1 MPLPK
6 DGGNLVRGKRGMFRK
21 HAHIFHKPKPKW
33 PISAQ
38 VGGRVIHGEAK
49 NISPFGA
56 FIRCRKP
63 LNLNEIFDMVV
74 DTPEKSLNIQ
84 AEVVWSN
91 IYGPDDN
98 ITPRGMGVRFVK
110 ISTEDRKL
118 IEKELGQYEIG
129 KEASDFLD
137 TLEIELGVS

>member
-1 MPLPK
+1 ML
-6 DGGNLVRGKRGMFRK
+6 GRQAR
-21 HAHIFHKPKPKW
+21 IFFKPKPNW

-38 VGGRVIHGEAK
+38 VGSRVIHGEA
-49 NISPFGA
+49 NDISPFGA

-74 DTPEKSLNIQ
+74 DTPAKSLNIQ

-98 ITPRGMGVRFVK
+98 ITPRGMGVRFVR
-110 ISTEDRKL
+110 ISREDRRL

-137 TLEIELGVS
+137 TLEIDLGID

>member
-1 MPLPK
+1 MLA
-6 DGGNLVRGKRGMFRK
+6 RQAR
-21 HAHIFHKPKPKW
+21 IFYKPKLQW

-38 VGGRVIHGEAK
+38 VGSRVIHGEAK

-74 DTPEKSLNIQ
+74 DTPGKSLNIQ

-91 IYGPDDN
+91 IYGPDDT

-110 ISTEDRKL
+110 ISSEDRKL

-137 TLEIELGVS
+137 TLEIELGVD

>member
-1 MPLPK
+1 MI
-6 DGGNLVRGKRGMFRK
+6 GKQAR
-21 HAHIFHKPKPKW
+21 IFYKPKPKW
-33 PISAQ
+33 PVSAQ
-38 VGGRVIHGEAK
+38 VAGRVIHGEAK
-49 NISPFGA
+49 DISPFGA

-74 DTPEKSLNIQ
+74 DTPAKSLNIQ

-98 ITPRGMGVRFVK
+98 ITPRGMGVRFVR
-110 ISTEDRKL
+110 ISREDRRL

-137 TLEIELGVS
+137 TLEINLGID

>member
-1 MPLPK
+1 
-6 DGGNLVRGKRGMFRK
+6 MFKKSAR
-21 HAHIFHKPKPKW
+21 IFTKPKPKW

-49 NISPFGA
+49 DISPFGA

-74 DTPEKSLNIQ
+74 DTPDKALNIQ

-110 ISTEDRKL
+110 ISNEDRKL

-129 KEASDFLD
+129 KQASDFLD
-137 TLEIELGVS
+137 TLEIELGID